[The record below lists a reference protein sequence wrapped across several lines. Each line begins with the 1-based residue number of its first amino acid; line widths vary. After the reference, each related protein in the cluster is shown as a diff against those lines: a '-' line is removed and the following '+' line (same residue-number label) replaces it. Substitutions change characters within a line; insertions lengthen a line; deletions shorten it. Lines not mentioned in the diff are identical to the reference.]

1 MAYGSEVVVCGD
13 DFVPGLKPPASTWR
27 RFAPPFV
34 FFVLFLLKCGQFEVG
49 RGVYPMS
56 LRDMGRPRLDL
67 CPPATD
73 GEGLLVLH
81 QWRALSF

>member
-1 MAYGSEVVVCGD
+1 MAYGSEVVACGD
-13 DFVPGLKPPASTWR
+13 DFVPGTEVPG
-27 RFAPPFV
+27 
-34 FFVLFLLKCGQFEVG
+34 KCGQFEVS

-67 CPPATD
+67 GPPAPD